1 MLEELQCLECRLDDS
16 SKIIGKADR
25 EKLLENRGGL
35 GRERE
40 EELVSIVFN
49 ILFRFTSS
57 WCTLWLVDRFWQFT
71 STLTL
76 ITWLV
81 QRRVKQT
88 WRACE
93 TLLQLHILTRQIVFL
108 EVGWGIIKNACRLSP
123 SLLPPFFVA
132 RPRFFLDG
140 TERGHGTGYVWIQLC
155 KRSTIFPDSPSI
167 AHEFNGID
175 LVPSMSF
182 STWRTNQGCLTV
194 LQQSPKNIFLPKSD
208 DKCLSFLWKL
218 NL

>member
-93 TLLQLHILTRQIVFL
+93 ALLQLHILTRQIVFL
-108 EVGWGIIKNACRLSP
+108 EVGWGIIKNVCRLSP
-123 SLLPPFFVA
+123 SLLPSFFVA

-140 TERGHGTGYVWIQLC
+140 TERGHGTGYVWIQLR
-155 KRSTIFPDSPSI
+155 KRSTIFPDSPRVV
-167 AHEFNGID
+167 HEFNWID
-175 LVPSMSF
+175 LVPRFFYEFFNMEDKPRLPDSP
-182 STWRTNQGCLTV
+182 STVTQKYIPSKKW
-194 LQQSPKNIFLPKSD
+194 
-208 DKCLSFLWKL
+208 W
-218 NL
+218 

>member
-16 SKIIGKADR
+16 SKIVGKADR
-25 EKLLENRGGL
+25 EELLENRGGL

-57 WCTLWLVDRFWQFT
+57 WCTRWLVDRFWQFT

-76 ITWLV
+76 ITWFV

-108 EVGWGIIKNACRLSP
+108 EVGWGIYKICLQALPFPLTAVFRCSPPLFSRRHWPRTWHRLR
-123 SLLPPFFVA
+123 LN
-132 RPRFFLDG
+132 
-140 TERGHGTGYVWIQLC
+140 
-155 KRSTIFPDSPSI
+155 SI
-167 AHEFNGID
+167 MQTRHN
-175 LVPSMSF
+175 LS
-182 STWRTNQGCLTV
+182 R
-194 LQQSPKNIFLPKSD
+194 LPKHCSRV
-208 DKCLSFLWKL
+208 
-218 NL
+218 